1 MPYIVLRLALGR
13 LSRFTVFD
21 RGAVDFIADIITILN
36 YPRLL
41 SSLYGRFL
49 ARLALKENTVY
60 LYYADSGVLA
70 GNAGVLAEF
79 VFREYVVYSVLM
91 RYPAGKL

>member
-1 MPYIVLRLALGR
+1 MRGVVVFIAGITAILNR
-13 LSRFTVFD
+13 SRF
-21 RGAVDFIADIITILN
+21 
-36 YPRLL
+36 L

-49 ARLALKENTVY
+49 AEPALKENTVY

-91 RYPAGKL
+91 RYLAGKL